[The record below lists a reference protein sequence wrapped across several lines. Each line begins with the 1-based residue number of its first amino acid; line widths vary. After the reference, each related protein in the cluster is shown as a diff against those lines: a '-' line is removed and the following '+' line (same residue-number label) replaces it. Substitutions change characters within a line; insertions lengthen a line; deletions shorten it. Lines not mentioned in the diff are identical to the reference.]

1 MFNSTLEIIIK
12 ARDEASSALT
22 GLTGKLQGM
31 QPAFK
36 TMATAG
42 TVAFG
47 AIAGVIYK
55 SVEAANESN
64 KVTAQMEAVLKS
76 TGNAAGLFKEDL
88 EDQANAL
95 SKLTTYGD
103 EAVKSAQNL
112 LLTFTNVKGPVF
124 QDSIATILD
133 MSTALGQDL
142 KSSSI
147 QVGKALN
154 DPIKGITAL
163 SRVGVSFTDDQKEM
177 IKSLVE
183 SGKTMEA
190 QKIILAELKTEF
202 GGSAAAAADTFGGRV
217 LQLKERVGEMGESI
231 GQALLPILQQLVEKI
246 APIIE
251 KMIAWI
257 EANPEL
263 TKNIL
268 LGAAAV
274 AGLVAVVGTLGVIL
288 PAVITGFTLLAG
300 PLGIVIALF
309 AALWF
314 AIDKIIKIYKI
325 LRDDSDLIW
334 EGIKIIIKEKIDAV
348 VSFFQPLL
356 DIIQKVIDGFKA
368 IGQGVSNFA
377 SNVKGGAGIVADWIS
392 GKRAQGGNVSGGSS
406 YLVGESGPEVFTP
419 GGGGFITANNR
430 MGGGGGGIVVNING
444 GNYLSEDAAMQM
456 GDYIVQ
462 ALKRVS
468 RVGL

>member
-1 MFNSTLEIIIK
+1 MFNSTLEIVIK
-12 ARDEASSALT
+12 ARDEASAALT
-22 GLTGKLQGM
+22 GLTGKLNGM

-36 TMATAG
+36 TMAAVG
-42 TVAFG
+42 TVAFT

-55 SVEAANESN
+55 SVEAADEAN
-64 KVTAQMEAVLKS
+64 KVHKQMEAVLKS
-76 TGNAAGLFKEDL
+76 TGGAAGLFIEDL
-88 EDQANAL
+88 EDQADAL
-95 SKLTTYGD
+95 AKVTTYGD

-112 LLTFTNVKGPVF
+112 LLTFTNVKGGVF
-124 QDSIATILD
+124 QESIGTILD

-163 SRVGVSFTDDQKEM
+163 SRVGVSFTEEQKEM
-177 IKSLVE
+177 IKGLVE

-190 QKIILAELKTEF
+190 QKVILAELNKEF
-202 GGSAAAAADTFGGRV
+202 GGSAAAAAQTFGGQV
-217 LQLKERVGEMGESI
+217 TQLKERLGELGEGI
-231 GQALLPILQQLVEKI
+231 GKAIMPILQQLLEKI

-268 LGAAAV
+268 IATAAI
-274 AGLVAVVGTLGVIL
+274 AGIVAVVGTLGVLL
-288 PAVITGFTLLAG
+288 PAIITGFTLLAG
-300 PLGIVIALF
+300 PVGIIIAIF
-309 AALWF
+309 GALWF

-348 VSFFQPLL
+348 VAFFQPLL

-377 SNVKGGAGIVADWIS
+377 QNVKGGAGIVSDWIT
-392 GKRAQGGNVSGGSS
+392 GKKAQGGNVSGGSS
-406 YLVGESGPEVFTP
+406 YLVGESGPEIFTP
-419 GGGGFITANNR
+419 GGGGFVTANNR
-430 MGGGGGGIVVNING
+430 IGGAGGGITVNING